1 VTRLTVYR
9 HAEQL
14 AVCRLAS
21 DAPIPDWAAAP
32 GRLRAA
38 IRSTSDLSIVCA
50 ISAVPAEVRHEGPF
64 TSFQVEGPLDLA
76 TTGVLAALV
85 APLAAAEVSVFTLST
100 FDTNWV
106 LVPSMQHQA
115 ASNALQ
121 RAGHIV
127 VEPDANPAPPDPAPL
142 PGRTSR

>member
-1 VTRLTVYR
+1 MTRLTVHR

-14 AVCRLAS
+14 AVCRLAA
-21 DAPIPDWAAAP
+21 DEPIPDWAAAP
-32 GRLRAA
+32 GKLRAA
-38 IRSTSDLSIVCA
+38 IRSTGDLSIVCA
-50 ISAVPAEVRHEGPF
+50 IAAVPAEVRHEGPF

-76 TTGVLAALV
+76 KTGVLAALL
-85 APLAAAEVSVFTLST
+85 APLAAADVSVFTLST

-121 RAGHIV
+121 RAGHTV
-127 VEPDANPAPPDPAPL
+127 VQPEDNPEPQNAAQI
-142 PGRTSR
+142 PGGTPQ